1 MASSGYMTR
10 TDVQS
15 IWSTT
20 IDNTRFGY
28 INVRF
33 GEILNFKCRKDKD
46 SQTDITE
53 TKVLPILEQI
63 SEEALYRLIAAAK
76 GIETGAPWVWIQ
88 ANVMNIMS
96 KVLRDNREII
106 DEVKDVLESKVIVKF
121 SNKLNLPSHSDEE

>member
-15 IWSTT
+15 IWATT

-46 SQTDITE
+46 SQTDVTE

-63 SEEALYRLIAAAK
+63 SEEALFRLIAAAK
-76 GIETGAPWVWIQ
+76 IESSSEPWGFIQ
-88 ANVMNIMS
+88 ANVVSVMS
-96 KVLRDNREII
+96 KVLRDNRELIE
-106 DEVKDVLESKVIVKF
+106 EVKLVLEAKVIIKF
-121 SNKLNLPSHSDEE
+121 SNKLRLPSHSD

>member
-15 IWSTT
+15 IWATT
-20 IDNTRFGY
+20 IDTTRFGY

-63 SEEALYRLIAAAK
+63 SEEALFRLIAAAK
-76 GIETGAPWVWIQ
+76 IESSSEPWGFIQ
-88 ANVMNIMS
+88 ANVVSVMS
-96 KVLRDNREII
+96 KVLRDNRELIE
-106 DEVKDVLESKVIVKF
+106 EVKLVLETKVIIKY
-121 SNKLNLPSHSDEE
+121 SNKLTLPSHSD

>member
-1 MASSGYMTR
+1 MTR

-15 IWSTT
+15 IWKTT
-20 IDNTRFGY
+20 IDDTRFTF

-53 TKVLPILEQI
+53 TKALPILEQI
-63 SEEALYRLIAAAK
+63 SEEALFRLIAAAK
-76 GIETGAPWVWIQ
+76 IEGVANPWNFIQ
-88 ANVMNIMS
+88 ANVITVMS

-106 DEVKDVLESKVIVKF
+106 EEVKEVLESKITVKY
-121 SNKLNLPSHSDEE
+121 SNILNLPSHSDQE